1 MFNVICSMIMIY
13 IDPPL
18 EHPPSQASFVTETI
32 PFQCCRGELLL
43 RILSTQ
49 NVRRISLCVSYFI
62 GQEDLPCNVTR
73 SSFFCTQVFT
83 SSNVPKYIYIY
94 LLVVRVASLI
104 QAVALVFSPACIGER
119 EWDDARPTKH
129 EGSIGKGFTKAFVF
143 SGKRS
148 SIAASR
154 VGLP

>member
-1 MFNVICSMIMIY
+1 MS
-13 IDPPL
+13 
-18 EHPPSQASFVTETI
+18 
-32 PFQCCRGELLL
+32 R
-43 RILSTQ
+43 
-49 NVRRISLCVSYFI
+49 
-62 GQEDLPCNVTR
+62 DLHSSAVR
-73 SSFFCTQVFT
+73 SSHHLT
-83 SSNVPKYIYIY
+83 SRKYIHIY

-104 QAVALVFSPACIGER
+104 QAVALVFSPTCIAER